1 MLPASRRPILAVHGS
16 PALQEALA
24 RVLPATLRPL
34 LCAATIAE
42 ARAALVERPEII
54 VIDHRALAE
63 DNLFLVDAGAAGVTA
78 CVILLSNREPTPIT
92 AVFPATIPTIALS
105 NLIDGGSP
113 LVADELVISVLKL
126 LRRDV
131 FGMEKYLSWRA
142 VPVTRYLNH
151 SAERRDLVDEMREH
165 ITGQKLSRRLH
176 WLAAQAADELLSN
189 AIYHGPVNASGEHFR
204 AETPR
209 SNDFPLAG
217 RDQVRLRYGA
227 DGHYFCLEV
236 RDQYGSLDRATL
248 VRSLH
253 RKSRHELSPRASDSP
268 GAGIG
273 LALTAGYVSH
283 LVCNLEPG
291 KMTEL
296 IALFDLRPRKLVD
309 AAGSASFNAFVASSA
324 GASATAEEGQ

>member
-1 MLPASRRPILAVHGS
+1 MLPASRRPILVVHGS
-16 PALQEALA
+16 PSLQAALA

-34 LCAATIAE
+34 RSAATIAE
-42 ARAALVERPEII
+42 ARVALADHPEI
-54 VIDHRALAE
+54 VLIDQRALAE
-63 DNLFLVDAGAAGVTA
+63 DNLFLVDAGSAGVTA
-78 CVILLSNREPTPIT
+78 CVILLANNAPTPIT
-92 AVFPATIPTIALS
+92 AAFPTTIPTIALS
-105 NLIDGGSP
+105 NLIDGDSP
-113 LVADELVISVLKL
+113 LIADELVVSVLKL

-142 VPVTRYLNH
+142 VPVTRYLDH
-151 SAERRDLVDEMREH
+151 SADRRDLVDELRDH
-165 ITGQKLSRRLH
+165 ITSQKLTRRLH

-189 AIYHGPVNASGEHFR
+189 AIYNGPVDARGEHFR
-204 AETPR
+204 ASTPR
-209 SNDFPLAG
+209 SHDFPLSG
-217 RDQVRLRYGA
+217 RDQVRFRYGA

-236 RDQYGSLDRATL
+236 RDQYGSLDRETL

-253 RKSRHELSPRASDSP
+253 RKSRHDLTPRASESP

-309 AAGSASFNAFVASSA
+309 AAGSASFNAFVATPESA
-324 GASATAEEGQ
+324 STTAEEGQ